1 MLLIFDLDG
10 TIVDTWEEIKITFEM
25 VFAKKGI
32 PLDYIKLRMAI
43 GLPLNKVIEKL
54 IGQEDIKLMQEIRQT
69 FLALYPR
76 RIKMFDGM
84 REILNIPVKKAIL
97 TSKGEMG
104 TIRDLKYLGIVDKFS
119 IIITADRIKHKKP
132 DPEGIYTILKKTC
145 EKKENVFMIGDTE
158 VDILSAKNAGVNSIA
173 VAWGY
178 RNREFLK
185 SYNPNFI
192 VTTGKELKAVLQNHD
207 HL

>member
-25 VFAKKGI
+25 VFTKKGI

-54 IGQEDIKLMQEIRQT
+54 IGQEDIKLMREIRQT
-69 FLALYPR
+69 FLDIYPR

-84 REILNIPVKKAIL
+84 QEILNIPAKKAIL

-173 VAWGY
+173 VTWGY

-185 SYNPNFI
+185 NYNPNFI